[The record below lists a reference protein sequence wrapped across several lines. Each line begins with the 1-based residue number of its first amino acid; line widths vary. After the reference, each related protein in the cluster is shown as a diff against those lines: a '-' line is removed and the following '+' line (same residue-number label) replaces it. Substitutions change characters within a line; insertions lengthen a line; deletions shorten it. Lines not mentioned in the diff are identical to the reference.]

1 MLARRIVVLWL
12 LWGAMLAGEHAA
24 FADEPPPGE
33 YQPKVAE
40 ASDEGEKAL
49 RRMRSEPDFEIKLFA
64 AEPLLAN
71 PVAFAIDHRGRFY
84 VAETFRLH
92 FGVTDIRRHMNWL
105 DDDLACRTVAD
116 RVAMYHKYL
125 GDDFKT
131 YEEHHDRVRRIED
144 RDGDGVAETATTLAD
159 GFHNAADGIGAGVAV
174 RGKHVWYT
182 CIPDLWLLTD
192 SNDDGR
198 AEARRSLS
206 TGYGIHVGFLGHD
219 LHGARFGP
227 DGKLY
232 FSIGDRGLRVENGGR
247 LLDFPDSGTVLRCNA
262 DGSQLEVF
270 ASGLRNPQELAFD
283 EYGNLFTGE
292 NNSDS
297 GDKARFVYVME
308 GGDSG
313 WRIGYQFITAPT
325 ARGPWNTEKLWH
337 PAWDGQAAY
346 IVPPLLNLADG
357 PSGLCYYP
365 GTGLTDRYA
374 GHFFLADFRGS
385 SSNSGVRSFAAQP
398 KGAGFE
404 VVDSH
409 EFVWGVEATD
419 VDFGPD
425 SNLYVSDWT
434 VGWDT
439 TGKGRIYRVSAKADA
454 PSPQAVEVKRLLVEG
469 FETRSTETL
478 ETLLTHRDMRVRQEA
493 QFALA
498 DRAAGRKLLDPDAKT
513 DAAATPDTKAL
524 DALVRV
530 AARAPRDADSKP
542 GQLARVHAIWGLG
555 QVGRSQ
561 PAAVTAL
568 APLLKDADPEI
579 RAQAAKVV
587 GDARLAVAGEY
598 LISLLADESPRVQSM
613 AAIAL
618 GKLSRADA
626 VPALLNAADKNAD
639 ADPYLRHA
647 LVMGLAGAQGA
658 GVDAIVSARQHNSRA
673 ARMAALLSLRR
684 LADSRVELFL
694 EDSDPFLVTE
704 AARAIYDLPI
714 ESSLGKLAQKI
725 EQPLLQ
731 EPAMLRA
738 LAANYRLGQPENARA
753 LASFAARADA
763 AEVLRLEALSM
774 LANWAKPSGRDK
786 VVGLWRPLAPRDAE
800 VAVAALRPMLPG
812 ILTTNEKVR
821 QAGAKVAAE
830 LGITEVGP
838 LLVKIA
844 SNREESAVSRVEAI
858 RALEQLADERAPAM
872 MEMAL
877 ADADGALRAQGQ
889 HMLAKFRPE
898 GAVAALTEALAGGSL
913 IEQQSALATLA
924 EIGSDA
930 ADGVLIAWLDKALAK
945 QAPEELVLDILTAC
959 EKRPGEEL
967 KRRIAQ
973 YEAGRAADDP
983 LSAYREAL
991 AGGDA
996 ARGKKIF
1003 FEKADV
1009 SCLRCHKIGDRGS
1022 EVGPELNKVA
1032 ADKPRTYLLESIVD
1046 PNRQIAKGFETVVLA
1061 TDDAKVH
1068 IGILKAEDDQQVR
1081 LITAEGQTIVVP
1093 KASIEERSRGQSAM
1107 PDRIPKQLTKAELRD
1122 LVEYLSTLK

>member
-1 MLARRIVVLWL
+1 MATN
-12 LWGAMLAGEHAA
+12 AE
-24 FADEPPPGE
+24 EPQPPT

-49 RRMRSEPDFEIKLFA
+49 RRMRSDAGLEIKLFA
-64 AEPLLAN
+64 SEPLLAN

-116 RVAMYHKYL
+116 RVAMYKKYL

-144 RDGDGVAETATTLAD
+144 RDGDGVADTATTLAD
-159 GFHNAADGIGAGVAV
+159 GFNNAADGIGAGVAV

-192 SNDDGR
+192 SDDDGR
-198 AEARRSLS
+198 AEAKRSLS

-232 FSIGDRGLRVENGGR
+232 FSIGDRGLRVEKDGQ
-247 LLDFPDSGTVLRCNA
+247 LIDLPDSGTVLRCNA

-270 ASGLRNPQELAFD
+270 ATGLRNPQELAFD

-297 GDKARFVYVME
+297 GDKARFAYLME

-313 WRIGYQFITAPT
+313 WRIGYQFITSPT
-325 ARGPWNTEKLWH
+325 PRGPWNTEKLWH

-385 SSNSGVRSFAAQP
+385 STNSGVRSFALQP

-409 EFVWGVEATD
+409 EFIWGVEATD

-439 TGKGRIYRVSAKADA
+439 TGKGRIYRVSPKEDN
-454 PSPQAVEVKRLLVEG
+454 PSPEAVDVKKLLVEG
-469 FETRSTETL
+469 FEGRPTEAL
-478 ETLLTHRDMRVRQEA
+478 AALLAHRDMRVRQEA

-498 DRAAGRKLLDPDAKT
+498 DRAAGRKLLDPEAKADAV
-513 DAAATPDTKAL
+513 ATPDGAAL
-524 DALVRV
+524 DAIVRV
-530 AARAPRDADSKP
+530 AARASTDTDNKP
-542 GQLARVHAIWGLG
+542 QQLARIHAIWALA
-555 QVGRSQ
+555 QVGRSL
-561 PAAVTAL
+561 PAALTAV

-587 GDARLAVAGEY
+587 GDARLTLAGEY
-598 LISLLADESPRVQSM
+598 LFALLEDESPRVQSL

-618 GKLSRADA
+618 GKLGRSDA
-626 VPALLNAADKNAD
+626 APALLQAADKNAD

-647 LVMGLAGAQGA
+647 LVMGLAGAKGA
-658 GVDAIVSARQHNSRA
+658 GVDAIVAAGQHNSRS
-673 ARMAALLSLRR
+673 ARLVALLALRR
-684 LADSRVELFL
+684 LKDSRVENFL
-694 EDSDPFLVTE
+694 DDSDPVVVAE

-714 ESSLGKLAQKI
+714 EASLARLAKKI
-725 EQPLLQ
+725 DQPLLP

-753 LASFAARADA
+753 IANFAARADA
-763 AEVLRLEALSM
+763 AETLRLEALSM
-774 LANWAKPSGRDK
+774 LEHWAKPSGRDR
-786 VVGLWRPLAPRDAE
+786 VVGLWRPLAERDGN
-800 VAVAALRPMLPG
+800 VAVAALRPTLPG
-812 ILTTNEKVR
+812 ILASNEKVR

-838 LLVKIA
+838 LLATIA
-844 SNREESAVSRVEAI
+844 ANRDESVASRVEAI

-872 MEMAL
+872 MDMAL
-877 ADADGALRAQGQ
+877 ADAEGAIRAQGQ
-889 HMLAKFRPE
+889 RMLAKLRPE
-898 GAVAALTEALAGGSL
+898 LAVAALTEALEKGTL
-913 IEQQSALATLA
+913 IEQQTALATLA
-924 EIGSDA
+924 EIGSDP
-930 ADGVLIAWLDKALAK
+930 ADAVLIVWLDKLLAR
-945 QAPEELVLDILTAC
+945 QAADELALDILAAG

-967 KRRIAQ
+967 KRRVAQ
-973 YEAGRAADDP
+973 YEAARSVDDP
-983 LSAYREAL
+983 LAFYREAL
-991 AGGDA
+991 VGGDA

-1003 FEKADV
+1003 FDKADV
-1009 SCLRCHKIGDRGS
+1009 SCLRCHKVGDRGS
-1022 EVGPELNKVA
+1022 EVGPALDKVSV
-1032 ADKPRTYLLESIVD
+1032 DKPRAYLLESIVD

-1068 IGILKAEDDQQVR
+1068 IGILKAEDEQNVR
-1081 LITAEGQTIVVP
+1081 LITAEGQTIVIP
-1093 KASIEERSRGQSAM
+1093 KATIEERSRGQSAM

>member
-1 MLARRIVVLWL
+1 MNLFRCLAL
-12 LWGAMLAGEHAA
+12 LSWILIASLTAA
-24 FADEPPPGE
+24 AEEPQAPA

-49 RRMRSEPDFEIKLFA
+49 RRLRSEPGFEVKLFA

-116 RVAMYHKYL
+116 RVAMYKKYL
-125 GDDFKT
+125 GDKFPT

-144 RDGDGVAETATTLAD
+144 RDGDGEAETATTLAD

-174 RGKHVWYT
+174 RGKYIWYT
-182 CIPDLWLLTD
+182 CIPDLWLFTD
-192 SNDDGR
+192 SDDDGR

-232 FSIGDRGLRVENGGR
+232 FSIGDRGLRVENDGR

-297 GDKARFVYVME
+297 GDKARFVYLME
-308 GGDSG
+308 GADSG
-313 WRIGYQFITAPT
+313 WRIGYQFITSPT
-325 ARGPWNTEKLWH
+325 PRGPWNTEKLWH

-357 PSGLCYYP
+357 PSGLCFYP

-385 SSNSGVRSFAAQP
+385 SANSGVRSFALQP

-409 EFVWGVEATD
+409 EFVWGLEATD

-439 TGKGRIYRVSAKADA
+439 TGKGRIYRVSPQQDA
-454 PSPQAVEVKRLLVEG
+454 PSPGAVEVQKLLAEG
-469 FETRSTETL
+469 FEGRSVEAL
-478 ETLLTHRDMRVRQEA
+478 EALLAHRDMRVRQEA

-498 DRAAGRKLLDPDAKT
+498 DRAAGRKLLDPDAKA
-513 DAAATPDTKAL
+513 DAGVSPDPAAL

-530 AARAPRDADSKP
+530 AARAATGADDKLP
-542 GQLARVHAIWGLG
+542 QLARVHAIWGLG
-555 QVGRSQ
+555 QFARFQ
-561 PAAVTAL
+561 PAAITAV
-568 APLLKDADPEI
+568 APLLKDADAEV

-587 GDARLAVAGEY
+587 GDARLTVAGEY
-598 LISLLADESPRVQSM
+598 LTALLTDDNPRVQSM

-618 GKLSRADA
+618 GKLGRADA
-626 VPALLNAADKNAD
+626 TSALLKAAEQNAD

-647 LVMGLAGAQGA
+647 IVMGLAGAKGA
-658 GVDAIVSARQHNSRA
+658 GVDAIIAAREHTSRS
-673 ARMAALLSLRR
+673 ARMAALLALRR
-684 LADSRVELFL
+684 MSDSRVESFL
-694 EDSDPFLVTE
+694 DDSDPLLVTE
-704 AARAIYDLPI
+704 AARAVYDLPI
-714 ESSLGKLAQKI
+714 DSAMAKLAKKI
-725 EQPLLQ
+725 DQPLLQ

-738 LAANYRLGQPENARA
+738 IAANHRLGQPENARA
-753 LASFAARADA
+753 IANFAARADA
-763 AEVLRLEALSM
+763 PETLRLQALTM
-774 LANWAKPSGRDK
+774 LEHWEKPSGRDP
-786 VVGLWRPLAPRDAE
+786 VVGLWRPLKPRDAE
-800 VAVAALRPMLPG
+800 VAVAALRPTLAG
-812 ILTTNEKVR
+812 ILAADEKVR

-830 LGITEVGP
+830 FGITEVGP
-838 LLVKIA
+838 LLAAIA
-844 SNREESAVSRVEAI
+844 ANRTETSASRIEAI

-889 HMLAKFRPE
+889 RMLTRFRPE
-898 GAVAALTEALAGGSL
+898 QAVGALAEALEKGSL
-913 IEQQSALATLA
+913 IERQTALATLT
-924 EIGSDA
+924 EIASDA
-930 ADGVLIAWLDKALAK
+930 ADGVLMAWLDKLLAR
-945 QAPEELVLDILTAC
+945 QAPDELALDILTAA
-959 EKRPGEEL
+959 EKRPGEEF
-967 KRRIAQ
+967 KRRVAQ
-973 YEAGRAADDP
+973 FEGSRAADDP
-983 LSAYREAL
+983 LAPYREAL
-991 AGGDA
+991 VGGDA
-996 ARGKKIF
+996 TRGRKIF
-1003 FEKADV
+1003 FDKADV
-1009 SCLRCHKIGDRGS
+1009 SCLRCHKVGDRGS
-1022 EVGPELNKVA
+1022 EVGPALDKVA
-1032 ADKPRTYLLESIVD
+1032 ADKPRPYLLESIVD

-1061 TDDAKVH
+1061 TDDARVH
-1068 IGILKAEDDQQVR
+1068 IGILKAEDDQNVR
-1081 LITAEGQTIVVP
+1081 LVTAEGQTIVVP
-1093 KASIEERSRGQSAM
+1093 KATIEERSRGQSAM
-1107 PDRIPKQLTKAELRD
+1107 PDRIAKQLTKAELRD